1 MKIYLTRT
9 LMDSENNKVFYTN
22 PVEASQ
28 ASLRIDKYIAG
39 EIRDFSRAQV
49 QRLIEEGFVFADD
62 EVILDKNHKTRIGD
76 VYQVNLPE
84 PKEAAPQAENIPLD
98 ILYEDSD
105 LIVVNKPAGM
115 TVHPAAGVYTGTLV
129 NALLYHC
136 RDSLSGIGGVARPGI
151 VHRIDRNTSGI
162 LVAAKN
168 DIAHR
173 GLAEQ
178 FFYHTIERTYY
189 AVVYGIPSPEQGTIT
204 GNIARSPYDRKK
216 MAIVQNGGK
225 TATTHYKTIETYKKA
240 AALVQCN
247 LETGQT
253 HQIRVH
259 MSSIG
264 CNLVGDDVYTKAKK
278 STINLPEPLKSFVN
292 TFPRQA
298 LHAYSLG
305 FEHPINHQRLSFT
318 ADFPEDM
325 QNLIENLRVF

>member
-9 LMDSENNKVFYTN
+9 PMDSENNKVFYTN

-129 NALLYHC
+129 NAVLYHC
-136 RDSLSGIGGVARPGI
+136 RASLSGIGGVARPGI

-189 AVVYGIPSPEQGTIT
+189 AVVYGIPLAGRVPRDGPCQTVVSVFPSHNQIPEK
-204 GNIARSPYDRKK
+204 A
-216 MAIVQNGGK
+216 
-225 TATTHYKTIETYKKA
+225 YKYF
-240 AALVQCN
+240 L
-247 LETGQT
+247 
-253 HQIRVH
+253 
-259 MSSIG
+259 
-264 CNLVGDDVYTKAKK
+264 
-278 STINLPEPLKSFVN
+278 
-292 TFPRQA
+292 
-298 LHAYSLG
+298 YSVFILN
-305 FEHPINHQRLSFT
+305 FIIIFT
-318 ADFPEDM
+318 LNF
-325 QNLIENLRVF
+325 

>member
-9 LMDSENNKVFYTN
+9 PMDSENNKVFYTN

-136 RDSLSGIGGVARPGI
+136 RNSLSGIGGVARPGI

-240 AALVQCN
+240 AAWCN
-247 LETGQT
+247 AIWKQDGHTKYA
-253 HQIRVH
+253 
-259 MSSIG
+259 SI
-264 CNLVGDDVYTKAKK
+264 CLLSVAIWSATMYIQKQKK